1 MHYPIIASP
10 TSPKWLRKWLRK
22 FANSFTY
29 FTYIVSVTRM
39 LAADTK
45 MESGEGT
52 NISKRLQLEN
62 TTNTILDKQDAAMN
76 EKGNY
81 VLANRKLR

>member
-1 MHYPIIASP
+1 MSYIHN
-10 TSPKWLRKWLRK
+10 
-22 FANSFTY
+22 FSFTY

-62 TTNTILDKQDAAMN
+62 VTNTNKQDAAMN

>member
-1 MHYPIIASP
+1 MVTSNLLSALYLEPFSMFEFSFPVVSP

-39 LAADTK
+39 LAAGTK

-52 NISKRLQLEN
+52 NISKR
-62 TTNTILDKQDAAMN
+62 
-76 EKGNY
+76 
-81 VLANRKLR
+81 